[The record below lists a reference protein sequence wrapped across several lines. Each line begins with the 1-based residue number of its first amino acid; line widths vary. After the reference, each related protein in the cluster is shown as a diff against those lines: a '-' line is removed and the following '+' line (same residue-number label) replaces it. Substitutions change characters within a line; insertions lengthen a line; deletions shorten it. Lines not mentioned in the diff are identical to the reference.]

1 MEDYYNTRDNED
13 CWLFWITYIK
23 VNKIIS
29 SSCLVA
35 VFTKIWVAKVTFVQ
49 QKNLEGIT
57 DFKKIKAVRIK
68 QLVSGEDINYSNFYY
83 F

>member
-68 QLVSGEDINYSNFYY
+68 SKVAACLW
-83 F
+83 

>member
-1 MEDYYNTRDNED
+1 MYNQSINQSINQSTNQSISMEDYYNTRDNED

-35 VFTKIWVAKVTFVQ
+35 VFTTIWVAKVT
-49 QKNLEGIT
+49 
-57 DFKKIKAVRIK
+57 
-68 QLVSGEDINYSNFYY
+68 LV
-83 F
+83 